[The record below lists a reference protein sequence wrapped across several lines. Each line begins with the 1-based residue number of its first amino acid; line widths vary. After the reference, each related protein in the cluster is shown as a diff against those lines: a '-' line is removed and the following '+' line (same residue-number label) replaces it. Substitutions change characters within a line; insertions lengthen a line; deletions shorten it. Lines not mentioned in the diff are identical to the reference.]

1 MLSNDV
7 FTQLAIGYARQG
19 RLTKTSADRIFQ
31 KGERSGAQK
40 QSTRA
45 GIQQIQAAR
54 DDKRSGGNWAT
65 TSSLDGILRVHRTE
79 KVMRDYLAANASA
92 ADIERELLSTSQ
104 ATNPL
109 GRTTAWLTTASNP
122 TRLEPRR
129 LTPWDRL
136 FENGS
141 TNIVKSET
149 VKARGIWFE
158 SKQNPNEFITLF
170 NIKETL

>member
-54 DDKRSGGNWAT
+54 DDKRSGSNWAT
-65 TSSLDGILRVHRTE
+65 ISSLDGILRVHRSE
-79 KVMRDYLAANASA
+79 KIMRDYLVANASA
-92 ADIERELLSTSQ
+92 TDIERELLSTAPS
-104 ATNPL
+104 TNPL
-109 GRTTAWLTTASNP
+109 GRTTAWLTTAANP

-129 LTPWDRL
+129 LTPWDRI

-141 TNIVKSET
+141 TNTVKSET
-149 VKARGIWFE
+149 VKARGIWLE
-158 SKQNPNEFITLF
+158 AKTDPNEFITLF